1 MSKPFLS
8 RDALH
13 DSKHRFE
20 LKAGHYPDDI
30 LPSTNEEIYRPIVIG
45 ENCRI
50 DGVVFGGT
58 VEMRNNSK
66 AMSVYG
72 ERVNIFDSCFI
83 GGNVQSS
90 GDIYIG
96 KGVEI
101 RGDVIGDRITIDDSA
116 VIKGNVY
123 SKYNINIGYY
133 AIIWGYVISSSGSI
147 AVGDNSEIFDII
159 SHGNI
164 LLGDN
169 VKIIDPVIRSSE
181 GSIQFSNL
189 VVGRNFS
196 VRECP
201 PIVIQDNEI
210 NIYKIATKSFSSIPN
225 IPKFQ

>member
-1 MSKPFLS
+1 MPKPFLS

-13 DSKHRFE
+13 VSKHRFE

-30 LPSTNEEIYRPIVIG
+30 LPSTKEEINRPIIIG
-45 ENCRI
+45 QNCFI
-50 DGVVFGGT
+50 DGIVFGGN
-58 VEMRNNSK
+58 VEMGNNSK
-66 AMSVYG
+66 AISIYG

-90 GDIYIG
+90 GDIKIG

-101 RGDVIGDRITIDDSA
+101 RGDVIGDRITIHDSA
-116 VIKGNVY
+116 VIKGNVF
-123 SKYNINIGYY
+123 SKHDINIGHYV
-133 AIIWGYVISSSGSI
+133 IIWGYVISSSGSI
-147 AVGDNSEIFDII
+147 VVGNNTEIFDII

-164 LLGDN
+164 LLGNN
-169 VKIIDPVIRSSE
+169 VKIIDTVIRSSE

-189 VVGRNFS
+189 ILGRNFS

-201 PIVIQDNEI
+201 PIIIQDNEI